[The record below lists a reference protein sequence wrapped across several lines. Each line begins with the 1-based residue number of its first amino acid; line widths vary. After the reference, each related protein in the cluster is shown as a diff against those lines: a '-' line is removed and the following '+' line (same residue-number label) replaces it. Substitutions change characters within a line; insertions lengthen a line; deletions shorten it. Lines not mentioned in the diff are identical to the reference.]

1 MKGSWRSLTG
11 TPSVWFV
18 LVAAT
23 SIPDRPG
30 TVPDGLPFSWRSV
43 RAPVQQIPLVLAIGR
58 DGAREGC
65 TG

>member
-1 MKGSWRSLTG
+1 M
-11 TPSVWFV
+11 WFV